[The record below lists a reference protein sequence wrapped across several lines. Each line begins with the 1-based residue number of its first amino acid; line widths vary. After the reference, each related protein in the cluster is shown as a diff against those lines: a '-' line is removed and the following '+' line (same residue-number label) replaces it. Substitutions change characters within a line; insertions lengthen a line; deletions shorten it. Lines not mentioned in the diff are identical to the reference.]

1 MLVYYCFDT
10 ISTFFLM
17 TNLQLYLCMFCSFS
31 FSSGTLWAFLL
42 YCSSSV
48 LTQIYSLFN
57 ISSCINDSHWSTM
70 YRWVVWPK
78 TWFLNPLYFFSEKGN
93 SSHLFVMLH
102 MLIVNYPSLYYL
114 VLPTQ
119 PSSSITRLKDAK
131 ILKHSSF
138 IYILLGT

>member
-1 MLVYYCFDT
+1 
-10 ISTFFLM
+10 M

-48 LTQIYSLFN
+48 PTQIYSLFN

-78 TWFLNPLYFFSEKGN
+78 TWFLNPLYFFSENRK
-93 SSHLFVMLH
+93 FF
-102 MLIVNYPSLYYL
+102 
-114 VLPTQ
+114 
-119 PSSSITRLKDAK
+119 
-131 ILKHSSF
+131 SF
-138 IYILLGT
+138 ICHVAYVNSKLPITLLPSFTNPAFIFNNKIKRCKSLETLLIYLHFARNIRNAMIYWKM